1 MFNAQKKYA
10 KFDIFPKFYTI
21 FSFPRITRRFD
32 FVSPKPEKRVIKG
45 FLMLF
50 QSEYMYRCPKIH
62 YLYLL
67 VTILEKIE
75 KIRHKKS

>member
-45 FLMLF
+45 FF
-50 QSEYMYRCPKIH
+50 
-62 YLYLL
+62 
-67 VTILEKIE
+67 
-75 KIRHKKS
+75 